1 MSRILMVDTD
11 ATVLS
16 DNRLYFERLGYQVIC
31 ARTAAEAERIIN
43 SAALDCMI
51 LDVDLPDEDGFS
63 LCARVREKTGL
74 PIVFLSAYTE
84 ASSRIRGFS
93 IGADDY
99 VCKPYSLVELELRVR
114 ARIKAGRITEPPKPL
129 HFGQLAISPA
139 TRCVSYGSASVTFSA
154 YEFDLLYF
162 LARHPGEMFT
172 YEQIFDHVWKSP
184 VNRGLKSLQMIVVR
198 IRQKLLEL
206 QPAHDY
212 IQTIRRKG
220 YLFIP

>member
-1 MSRILMVDTD
+1 MSRILMVDND
-11 ATVLS
+11 ANVLT
-16 DNRLYFERLGYQVIC
+16 DNRLYFERLGYQVVC
-31 ARTAAEAERIIN
+31 TGTAAEAEKIVS

-51 LDVDLPDEDGFS
+51 LDVDLPDENGFA

-74 PIVFLSAYTE
+74 PIVFLSRFTE
-84 ASSRIRGFS
+84 AGSRIKGLS

-114 ARIKAGRITEPPKPL
+114 ARIKAGRITETPKPL
-129 HFGQLAISPA
+129 QFGKLLILPG
-139 TRCVSYGSASVTFSA
+139 TRCISNGDASISLSA

-162 LARHPGEMFT
+162 LCRHPDEMFT

-198 IRQKLLEL
+198 VRQKLLEL
-206 QPAHDY
+206 CPDHEY

-220 YLFIP
+220 YLFVP